1 MIDWL
6 SYKPGQMLELKISED
21 EKEYRLNTIL
31 EEYEWSH
38 HRKPHLAIIVLTEA
52 SDDGIWRKGDKIKLP
67 ILWDDLE
74 EHAVLVCTHEQD
86 NSIREIARNTIISLN
101 LN

>member
-6 SYKPGQMLELKISED
+6 SYKPGQKLELKISEND
-21 EKEYRLNTIL
+21 KEYMLSTVL

-38 HRKPHLAIIVLTEA
+38 HRKPYLAIIVLTET
-52 SDDGIWRKGDKIKLP
+52 SEDGKWKEGDKIKLP
-67 ILWDDLE
+67 VIWDDLE
-74 EHAVLVCTHEQD
+74 QHAVLVCTHEQD

-101 LN
+101 